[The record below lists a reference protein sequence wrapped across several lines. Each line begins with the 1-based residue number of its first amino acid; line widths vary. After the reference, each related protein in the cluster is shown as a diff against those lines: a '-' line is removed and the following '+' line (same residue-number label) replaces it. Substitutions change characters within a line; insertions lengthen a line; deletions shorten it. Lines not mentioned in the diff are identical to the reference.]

1 MSCKEE
7 DFITPNDYCD
17 FFDILE
23 APSDFNYLLMLSV
36 DIINGNLLNNN
47 ININSKTRIEWEFIK
62 KAILEQIKFINNN
75 SALFGIDNNKITN
88 SNHDN
93 IKIGHVT
100 LSKSSNSNGNQ
111 KDIFMN
117 KKTLQLS
124 PITYQNLLY
133 IGYLYRGLYC

>member
-100 LSKSSNSNGNQ
+100 LSKASNSNGNQ

>member
-23 APSDFNYLLMLSV
+23 APSDFNYLLIYMLKRKPNTIQEPEPKRTKEPQPQPI
-36 DIINGNLLNNN
+36 D
-47 ININSKTRIEWEFIK
+47 T
-62 KAILEQIKFINNN
+62 
-75 SALFGIDNNKITN
+75 IDNNKITN

-100 LSKSSNSNGNQ
+100 LSKASNSNGNQ